1 MEIEVEDVEVE
12 KEKKESLF
20 YAPLFEGLN
29 SIMGADS
36 AFKFSDNH
44 NPGKH
49 LLSEGDHS
57 HYNADVNGLLT
68 KTTAVPPIAEGVEY
82 ECDVL
87 MTGELK
93 KKSTPDTVDNN
104 NKKVL
109 SNATHIMGADPTRRF
124 MFGLTI
130 DKFNVR
136 LWFFS
141 RSHVFVT
148 EAMNLHMDAKN
159 LIYFALS
166 LSGACREELGYDPT
180 VRRVQGKNGSGPR
193 YIFTIDGKQYIT
205 TEAITVRKAKFLLGC
220 ATRLFKVRQVL
231 SDKGDLDS
239 EVKVIKDYWLPEDS
253 CTELETRSAI
263 EANIQKV
270 NAVPNLD
277 RSAFNRY
284 FVKIE
289 ACEKVLVPSTT
300 EKGQTPDST
309 SNFLRGQTLP
319 SDVKRFTVSTQ
330 SSTYQRV
337 MSVSIPASI
346 MMESGPE
353 RERRQ
358 ETVLREATAV
368 HLARLD
374 RRTYPP
380 KVHCRQLSEFA
391 GEPLDQIMHWDIV
404 LKALESLIIA
414 LSYMHSAGFVHRD
427 ISAANVLV
435 KDGNA
440 KLNDLE
446 YSKCV
451 QPAIEPRSASSDVK
465 TGTLFFMPVEVIE
478 GEYLFEPTDYVRKSK
493 SAPSFP
499 FRYHYIHD
507 LESALWVFVYLLM
520 TRWPIPGPSPSEEQ
534 QKARDEGFSK
544 IFIFGRRE
552 EILHGRKRL
561 IGLVSES
568 MPELF
573 DSAWDCALEF
583 AAVVKEKYCA
593 LQESLP
599 IDFNNT
605 FHPSLYSDWR
615 RAFIRCST
623 EGWAGVVTHRGR
635 AKRPAEDDS
644 EKETKKSKVT

>member
-1 MEIEVEDVEVE
+1 
-12 KEKKESLF
+12 
-20 YAPLFEGLN
+20 
-29 SIMGADS
+29 
-36 AFKFSDNH
+36 
-44 NPGKH
+44 
-49 LLSEGDHS
+49 
-57 HYNADVNGLLT
+57 
-68 KTTAVPPIAEGVEY
+68 
-82 ECDVL
+82 
-87 MTGELK
+87 
-93 KKSTPDTVDNN
+93 
-104 NKKVL
+104 
-109 SNATHIMGADPTRRF
+109 
-124 MFGLTI
+124 
-130 DKFNVR
+130 
-136 LWFFS
+136 
-141 RSHVFVT
+141 
-148 EAMNLHMDAKN
+148 
-159 LIYFALS
+159 IYFALS
-166 LSGACREELGYDPT
+166 LSGACPEELGYDST
-180 VRRVQGKNGSGPR
+180 VRRVQGKNGTGPR

-220 ATRLFKVRQVL
+220 ATRLFKVQQVL
-231 SDKGDLDS
+231 SDKGELDS

-270 NAVPNLD
+270 NAVPNLN
-277 RSAFNRY
+277 RSAFDRY

-319 SDVKRFTVSTQ
+319 SDVKRFTVSAQ

-353 RERRQ
+353 RERCQ
-358 ETVLREATAV
+358 ETVLREV
-368 HLARLD
+368 ARLD
-374 RRTYPP
+374 RKIYAP

-391 GEPLDQIMHWDIV
+391 GEPLDQMTNWDIV

-446 YSKCV
+446 YSKRV

-465 TGTLFFMPVEVIE
+465 TGTLFFMPVEVIK
-478 GEYLFEPTDYVRKSK
+478 GEYLFRPKKHVRKSK
-493 SAPSFP
+493 SAPS

-520 TRWPIPGPSPSEEQ
+520 TRWPISGPSPSEEQ

-544 IFIFGRRE
+544 IFIFERRE
-552 EILHGRKRL
+552 EILDG
-561 IGLVSES
+561 GQTMVDLVSES

-573 DSAWDCALEF
+573 DSAWDCALEL

-599 IDFNNT
+599 IDFNNA

-615 RAFIRCST
+615 RAFIRCAT

-635 AKRPAEDDS
+635 TKRSTEDDLK
-644 EKETKKSKVT
+644 KETKKSKVT

>member
-1 MEIEVEDVEVE
+1 
-12 KEKKESLF
+12 
-20 YAPLFEGLN
+20 
-29 SIMGADS
+29 
-36 AFKFSDNH
+36 
-44 NPGKH
+44 
-49 LLSEGDHS
+49 
-57 HYNADVNGLLT
+57 
-68 KTTAVPPIAEGVEY
+68 
-82 ECDVL
+82 
-87 MTGELK
+87 
-93 KKSTPDTVDNN
+93 N

-130 DKFNVR
+130 DKFNIR

-148 EAMNLHMDAKN
+148 EAMNLHIDAKN

-180 VRRVQGKNGSGPR
+180 VRRVQGTNGTDPR

-220 ATRLFKVRQVL
+220 ATRVFKVQQVL
-231 SDKGDLDS
+231 NNEGELDS

-289 ACEKVLVPSTT
+289 ACEKVPVPSTT

-309 SNFLRGQTLP
+309 SNFLRGHTLP
-319 SDVKRFTVSTQ
+319 SDVKRLTVSTQ
-330 SSTYQRV
+330 SSSTYQRV
-337 MSVSIPASI
+337 MNVSIPASI

-358 ETVLREATAV
+358 GTVLREATAV
-368 HLARLD
+368 HLARLN
-374 RRTYPP
+374 RRTYAP
-380 KVHCRQLSEFA
+380 KVHYRQLSEFA
-391 GEPLDQIMHWDIV
+391 GEPLDQMMDWDIV

-440 KLNDLE
+440 KLIDLE
-446 YSKCV
+446 YSKRV
-451 QPAIEPRSASSDVK
+451 QPAFQPRSGSSDVK
-465 TGTLFFMPVEVIE
+465 TVG
-478 GEYLFEPTDYVRKSK
+478 
-493 SAPSFP
+493 
-499 FRYHYIHD
+499 
-507 LESALWVFVYLLM
+507 
-520 TRWPIPGPSPSEEQ
+520 
-534 QKARDEGFSK
+534 
-544 IFIFGRRE
+544 
-552 EILHGRKRL
+552 L
-561 IGLVSES
+561 IGNPCNLS
-568 MPELF
+568 
-573 DSAWDCALEF
+573 
-583 AAVVKEKYCA
+583 
-593 LQESLP
+593 
-599 IDFNNT
+599 N
-605 FHPSLYSDWR
+605 
-615 RAFIRCST
+615 ST
-623 EGWAGVVTHRGR
+623 
-635 AKRPAEDDS
+635 P
-644 EKETKKSKVT
+644 